1 MTSCLRPAP
10 GVVIPLDELA
20 WRYSTPGGPG
30 GQHANTSH
38 TAAVVRFDVAGSP
51 SLPEW
56 ARDRL
61 LTRLGAAV
69 EAGAG
74 ERRSQSRN
82 RELAMGRLEARLA
95 AALTPDRPRRPTRP
109 TLASKRRRVEAK
121 RRRGERKQERGRPR
135 FEE

>member
-1 MTSCLRPAP
+1 M
-10 GVVIPLDELA
+10 VIPLDELE

-38 TAAVVRFDVAGSP
+38 TAAVVRFDIAGSP
-51 SLPEW
+51 SLPPW

-69 EAGAG
+69 EAGAS
-74 ERRSQSRN
+74 ERRSQSQN
-82 RELAMGRLEARLA
+82 RDLALERLGARLTV
-95 AALTPDRPRRPTRP
+95 ALTPDRPRRPTRP
-109 TLASKRRRVEAK
+109 TLASKRRRVEGK
-121 RRRGERKQERGRPR
+121 RRRGERKQERRPPR